1 MTNTKNPIE
10 PPPPGTPEPPSEI
23 PVYPPQKTP
32 NPNDNPLA

>member
-10 PPPPGTPEPPSEI
+10 PPPGTPEPPSEI
-23 PVYPPQKTP
+23 PVYPPPKTP